1 MGQITLSRKDLVL
14 KLGEGGDEGMIHSV
28 LTGLPE
34 FADYGQLQDGVQ
46 NNASPELTPEHS
58 NCIPEVARSPFTCP
72 IAEPKNAETILEA
85 DLDLRA
91 PMDGPAS
98 EPSDLPDISPMTL
111 VGNTG
116 VLGDS
121 VRSTPH
127 DEGTPVTSSPS
138 SSPPK
143 VIPSTLPD
151 PANIP
156 LPPSAPPTR
165 PASPVHPRPA
175 TGPSLSSV
183 LLLADEL
190 STRFPPDTPELRL
203 THTLGPA
210 SAMRTWAQDE
220 SLMPSDEQAE
230 AFVVSGVDIVVREEP
245 EPDPQLKAQK
255 KRKRKVRK
263 ETRLLVA
270 GAVVVLGV
278 AVVYGVRAR
287 PGGLGIIGT
296 ETQWRALVGALGA
309 VGDRVLG
316 AFGEAHIEL

>member
-1 MGQITLSRKDLVL
+1 
-14 KLGEGGDEGMIHSV
+14 MIHSV

-34 FADYGQLQDGVQ
+34 FADYGHLQDGVQ
-46 NNASPELTPEHS
+46 NNASPELTKATPEHS
-58 NCIPEVARSPFTCP
+58 DCIPQPNEVTHSPSIYP
-72 IAEPKNAETILEA
+72 IAEPKNAETLGA
-85 DLDLRA
+85 DLCA
-91 PMDGPAS
+91 PMDGPVS
-98 EPSDLPDISPMTL
+98 EPSDPPGISPMTL
-111 VGNTG
+111 VGDAG

-127 DEGTPVTSSPS
+127 DEDTPVTSSPS
-138 SSPPK
+138 SPPPQ
-143 VIPSTLPD
+143 VMPSTLLD

-165 PASPVHPRPA
+165 PASPVHPRPT

-230 AFVVSGVDIVVREEP
+230 AFVISGVDIVVREDP

-278 AVVYGVRAR
+278 AVAYGVRTR
-287 PGGLGIIGT
+287 HGGGGGGLGIIGT

-309 VGDRVLG
+309 LGDRVLG
-316 AFGEAHIEL
+316 AFGDAHIEL